1 MINKTFYPTPVHLIS
16 RMVSKIQNKNARIY
30 LDPSAGK
37 GDIIEYLQNKYQYR
51 TDRVDAVEIDETL
64 QATLRGKDINVIDS
78 NFLTF
83 AGADKYDVIIAN
95 PPFDNG
101 DKHLLKAIDI
111 MYCGEIVFLLNSET
125 LQNPYSNTRKLLVRK
140 LKELNAD
147 IEYIQ
152 DAFLDAERKT
162 SVSIALVYIHIEK
175 QVENDL
181 FTNID
186 DKASD
191 TQEKIK
197 TNNEVQTLN
206 HIKNMVDDFNRVVK
220 VGSETLVSYYRNYN
234 HISKYIK
241 LANQDGKA
249 DSRYTTTGKTLTG
262 IMQDKLNQFLQDVRK
277 SYWTNVLDLKDVK
290 SRLTSEKSDLFYHQ
304 LQKHA
309 YMDFTEHNIRQFII
323 NLINGY
329 EKTLTDA
336 VVKLFDDFTGIYA
349 WDDKNELEENIHYFN
364 GWKTNKA
371 FFVNKKVILPYCR
384 CWDTDYNKWKIHY
397 QDTTKLH
404 DIDLVMSYFDASN
417 NYLSIEDALN
427 SAFSEDQTRK
437 ISSTYFE
444 ISVFKKGTI
453 HLTFKDENIR
463 RRFNIT
469 ACKGKGWLPQDYG
482 HKPYKQLSSV
492 EKELVESFED
502 KKTYDKNIGDC
513 SFKIQTLDQKLLN

>member
-1 MINKTFYPTPVHLIS
+1 MINKTFYPTPGHLIS
-16 RMVSKIQNKNARIY
+16 RMVSKIQNKNAMTY

-37 GDIIEYLQNKYQYR
+37 GDIIEYLQNTYQHR
-51 TDRVDAVEIDETL
+51 INKVDAIEIDETL
-64 QATLRGKDINVIDS
+64 QATLRGKNINVIDS
-78 NFLTF
+78 DFLTF

-101 DKHLLKAIDI
+101 AKHLLKAIDI

-162 SVSIALVYIHIEK
+162 AVSIALVYIRIEK

-181 FTNID
+181 FADID

-191 TQEKIK
+191 TQEKI
-197 TNNEVQTLN
+197 TANNEIQTQN

-220 VGSETLVSYYRNYN
+220 VGSETLVNYYRNYN

-249 DSRYTTTGKTLTG
+249 DSRYTTTDKTLTG

-277 SYWTNVLDLKDVK
+277 SYWTDVLDLKDVK
-290 SRLTSEKSDLFYHQ
+290 SRLTSEKSKLFYHQ

-309 YMDFTEHNIRQFII
+309 YMDFTERNIRQFII

-336 VVKLFDDFTGIYA
+336 VVKLFDDFTRNYA
-349 WDDKNELEENIHYFN
+349 WDDKNEFEKNIHYFN

-371 FFVNKKVILPYCR
+371 FFVNKKVILPWYR
-384 CWDTDYNKWKIHY
+384 CWDTLFNKWKIDY
-397 QDTTKLH
+397 QDIAKLH
-404 DIDLVMSYFDASN
+404 DIDLIMSYFDASN
-417 NYLSIEDALN
+417 DYLSIEDALN
-427 SAFSEDQTRK
+427 SAFTRGQTRK

-453 HLTFKDENIR
+453 HIIFKDENIR

-482 HKPYKQLSSV
+482 HKPYEQLSYA
-492 EKELVESFED
+492 EKELIESFED
-502 KKTYDKNIGDC
+502 KKTYNKNIGDC
-513 SFKIQTLDQKLLN
+513 SFKIQSLDQKLLN